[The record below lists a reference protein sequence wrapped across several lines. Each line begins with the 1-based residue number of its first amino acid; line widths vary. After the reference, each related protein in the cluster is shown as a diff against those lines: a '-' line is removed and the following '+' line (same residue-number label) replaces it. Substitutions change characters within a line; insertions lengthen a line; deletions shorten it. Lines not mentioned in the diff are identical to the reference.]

1 MSNTGT
7 ITEKP
12 IQSVGFQSTKRDEEF
27 SNDLAT
33 QAHFSGLKDAL
44 MEVVKADSQ
53 VVQRPKRQSGKNS
66 MITTFKIMKIV
77 MKTLRETSDCQKEM
91 NKIIKQ
97 EWKNVAHK
105 QSDNS
110 KEAKDNIES
119 SGKYQYF
126 SLVGSQLKLVLQTP
140 GVIPA
145 ITRVLSG
152 AAYVGVPKAQYA
164 FDQIITESG
173 RADFL
178 CWAGNS
184 QREIGSFISQ
194 IGKQHADM
202 QQYNVGIKDTIF
214 NQEVQTHT
222 SEYQNGSQQEN
233 SDKQAVDNAA
243 DVAKQLIRVQGEILM
258 GKQA

>member
-126 SLVGSQLKLVLQTP
+126 SLVGSIKTCFTNSWCYTSHNK
-140 GVIPA
+140 G
-145 ITRVLSG
+145 SFWG
-152 AAYVGVPKAQYA
+152 
-164 FDQIITESG
+164 S
-173 RADFL
+173 L
-178 CWAGNS
+178 CWS
-184 QREIGSFISQ
+184 PQSSICF
-194 IGKQHADM
+194 
-202 QQYNVGIKDTIF
+202 
-214 NQEVQTHT
+214 
-222 SEYQNGSQQEN
+222 
-233 SDKQAVDNAA
+233 
-243 DVAKQLIRVQGEILM
+243 
-258 GKQA
+258 